1 MEGSKLRGAWHL
13 LRPALAQ
20 RHLEICIGYSDKKVK
35 MILTLLLIPIVS
47 TINGII
53 TKTEYQYKEH
63 T

>member
-13 LRPALAQ
+13 LCPALAQ

-35 MILTLLLIPIVS
+35 MILTLLIPIVS
-47 TINGII
+47 TINGTI